1 MIEVLCPLTPL
12 QPSYT
17 LRQQGLQA
25 RFVQKDLAS
34 LLHLGARTHSFE
46 SRSPVLGKVVDG
58 WEDGAARGGRVVGG
72 SGKVFGVAVLGTT
85 PSPKL

>member
-1 MIEVLCPLTPL
+1 MSSEPTA
-12 QPSYT
+12 T
-17 LRQQGLQA
+17 LIDLKAAG
-25 RFVQKDLAS
+25 LAS
-34 LLHLGARTHSFE
+34 AICTERFWQLGARTHSFE
-46 SRSPVLGKVVDG
+46 SCSPVLGKVVDG